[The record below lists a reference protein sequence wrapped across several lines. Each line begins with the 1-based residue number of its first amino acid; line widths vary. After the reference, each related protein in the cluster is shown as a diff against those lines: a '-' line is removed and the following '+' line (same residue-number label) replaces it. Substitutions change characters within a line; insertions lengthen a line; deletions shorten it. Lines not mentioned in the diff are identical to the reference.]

1 MTFESGISGISG
13 LSELSGRW
21 RCNSS
26 ANIYGGC
33 AQASLKSPYKP
44 KCSRLP
50 RLGELSA
57 EQTEGSYYR
66 YKSKMRL
73 TDGTILLQLPLPAS
87 RQALPREHPR
97 RGERANRFEESIF

>member
-1 MTFESGISGISG
+1 MAAEYIWG
-13 LSELSGRW
+13 L
-21 RCNSS
+21 CT
-26 ANIYGGC
+26 GGV
-33 AQASLKSPYKP
+33 KIPYKP